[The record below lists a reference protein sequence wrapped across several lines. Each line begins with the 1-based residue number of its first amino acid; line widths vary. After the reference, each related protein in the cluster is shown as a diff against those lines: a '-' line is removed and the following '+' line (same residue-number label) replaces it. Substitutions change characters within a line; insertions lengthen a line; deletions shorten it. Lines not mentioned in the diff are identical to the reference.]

1 MRCILVLIALALM
14 GCGASDTVSLA
25 SEGTPLRLSRVV
37 LYQNGLA
44 HFERRGVSEEG
55 VVDLRVPSSQVN
67 DVLRSLTVVDG
78 RRAAITGVR
87 MLPAAENEDVTLRIG
102 LATEG
107 ARDLRITYVTE
118 LPGFR
123 PTYRVVVGDDRRVH
137 VQGLAVV
144 DNPTSEAWEDV
155 ALTLSTE
162 VPLSFRFDLREGRH
176 SFRPQFGSD
185 GRLIQEAMPQ
195 LANAYVPP
203 EGDHNPQGNVINFA
217 YGLAQRSQPSGMS
230 RAGVVVGEAP
240 EPQQPEQP
248 RPQQAQQEAEGSA
261 ATNALMAF
269 EQRPEAAEGVFGSVD
284 GFDLGR
290 GESGLVPFVD
300 RPTQGELAIVYKPAP
315 NGTLSQLH
323 PYRAVLFR
331 NPSDAPLIT
340 GPVAIYAGER
350 FVGDGVTGSVPARAH
365 TFVPYAIE
373 RSISVRQST
382 EQAEDEVRATELV
395 GGLLTVELRS
405 VHRTRFALS
414 ATTEIAGRVF
424 VFAPRLEG
432 YEPRDLP
439 RGSIRTPQGYYLEA
453 PIGEDGTA
461 TIEFDLF
468 RRRTTRVNIASD
480 PDHNYV
486 SALLTLLD
494 QNEHVGRLRAIA
506 DRLVAIEEELATI
519 AEDMDVEEGAL
530 QQRRDALDA
539 LRGVTSGGAVRARL
553 AQAVAQGV
561 AHIDAL
567 TGRSSELHGEQITLE
582 QEWYGTLRAL
592 TVR

>member
-1 MRCILVLIALALM
+1 MMRLLVIVLFM
-14 GCGASDTVSLA
+14 SGCGANDTVSLA
-25 SEGTPLRLSRVV
+25 SEGTPLRLSSVV

-44 HFERRGVSEEG
+44 HFERRGVSEAG
-55 VVDLRVPSSQVN
+55 VVDLRVPSAQVN

-87 MLPAAENEDVTLRIG
+87 LLPAEQGDDVTLRIG
-102 LATEG
+102 LATQG

-144 DNPTSEAWEDV
+144 DNPTSEAWENV

-176 SFRPQFGSD
+176 AFRPQFGAD
-185 GRLIQEAMPQ
+185 GRLIRDEPVQV
-195 LANAYVPP
+195 ANVYVPQN
-203 EGDHNPQGNVINFA
+203 EANPQGSTINFA
-217 YGLAQRSQPSGMS
+217 YGLAQRDQPTGTS
-230 RAGVVVGEAP
+230 RAGTMVGENP
-240 EPQQPEQP
+240 IEPQQPAP
-248 RPQQAQQEAEGSA
+248 DGSPA
-261 ATNALMAF
+261 MNALLAF
-269 EQRPEAAEGVFGSVD
+269 EQRPEADEGVFGSVD

-290 GESGLVPFVD
+290 NESGLVPFVD
-300 RPTQGELAIVYKPAP
+300 RRTQGELAIVYKPSPGGA
-315 NGTLSQLH
+315 LSQTH

-331 NPSDAPLIT
+331 NPTDAPLIT

-373 RSISVRQST
+373 RSVAVQQST
-382 EQAEDEVRATELV
+382 EQTEDEVHATELV
-395 GGLLTVELRS
+395 GGLLTVELRA
-405 VHRTRFALS
+405 VHRTRFAIQS
-414 ATTEIAGRVF
+414 TTRIGERVF
-424 VFAPRLEG
+424 VFAPRVEG

-453 PIGEDGTA
+453 RLGEDGTS
-461 TIEFDLF
+461 ELVFDLF
-468 RRRTTRVNIASD
+468 RRSSAEVNIAAD
-480 PDHNYV
+480 PDHDYV
-486 SALLTLLD
+486 SALLALLG
-494 QNEHVGRLRAIA
+494 QSEHVVRLRAIA
-506 DRLVAIEEELATI
+506 DRLVSIEETLETI
-519 AEDMDVEEGAL
+519 AEDLRVERGAL
-530 QQRRDALDA
+530 DERRQAVEA
-539 LRGVTSGGAVRARL
+539 LRAVAGGGAVRTRL
-553 AQAVAQGV
+553 AQAIAQGV

-567 TGRSSELHGEQITLE
+567 TRRSSALHGEQITLE